1 MLNIIANNI
10 NKMQNDL
17 DTMAGE
23 SAKYKLYFFVGG
35 AVSAQERSW
44 SEATTEHDRGVEAWE
59 GREPSSQPWR

>member
-23 SAKYKLYFFVGG
+23 SAKYKLYISLG
-35 AVSAQERSW
+35 AVMVQERS
-44 SEATTEHDRGVEAWE
+44 
-59 GREPSSQPWR
+59 

>member
-1 MLNIIANNI
+1 MRGALDLRGAVKDVVHNEIAMLNIIANNI

-35 AVSAQERSW
+35 AVRAQERS
-44 SEATTEHDRGVEAWE
+44 
-59 GREPSSQPWR
+59 

>member
-23 SAKYKLYFFVGG
+23 SAKYKLYFFVSGS
-35 AVSAQERSW
+35 VRVQERS
-44 SEATTEHDRGVEAWE
+44 
-59 GREPSSQPWR
+59 

>member
-23 SAKYKLYFFVGG
+23 SAKYKLYSIVDGCCNG
-35 AVSAQERSW
+35 AG
-44 SEATTEHDRGVEAWE
+44 TIGK
-59 GREPSSQPWR
+59 